1 MVMQSKLK
9 NEEVLEVCAASL
21 LPLVRY
27 CLLEGVNYPLFV
39 KALKPIFAQA
49 AKLELERG
57 KVKINDSSISMM
69 SGLHRKDV
77 RELNKQDSRPILHSA
92 SVASLLFTK
101 WVSDPL
107 YVLKNGKPRIL
118 LKNGPAPSFECLAQ
132 SITQDVHPGSILK
145 AMQAQGM
152 VRCDDQG
159 KGKTVRVALV
169 KESFVPRDDLS
180 EMLKLFA
187 ANLQDHIAAASFN
200 LRGGSPPFLEQA
212 VFGSGLSEASVDKLA
227 KFSRRHWEKYSLE
240 LIKLANRLYAQD
252 KNVVQSHRFRLGNY
266 FYSTPITASG
276 RQAVPT
282 QSENGK

>member
-1 MVMQSKLK
+1 MKSKLK
-9 NEEVLEVCAASL
+9 SEEVLDVCVSSL

-39 KALKPIFAQA
+39 KALKPVFAQA
-49 AKLELERG
+49 AKLELEKG

-77 RELNKQDSRPILHSA
+77 RELSQEDRQPIVHSG

-101 WVSDPL
+101 WVSDPPYL
-107 YVLKNGKPRIL
+107 LRNGKPRTL
-118 LKNGPAPSFECLAQ
+118 LKNGPKPSFESLAQ

-152 VRCDDQG
+152 VRCDHGG
-159 KGKTVRVALV
+159 KGRTVRVTLV

-187 ANLQDHIAAASFN
+187 ANLQDHIAAASTN
-200 LRGGSPPFLEQA
+200 LRGSDPPFLEQA
-212 VFGSGLSEASVDKLA
+212 VFGSGLSEVSVDKLA

-252 KNVVQSHRFRLGNY
+252 KNTAQPHRFRLGNY
-266 FYSTPITASG
+266 FYSTPIAASG
-276 RQAVPT
+276 RQAAPT
-282 QSENGK
+282 QSEKGK

>member
-1 MVMQSKLK
+1 MQSKLK

-27 CLLEGVNYPLFV
+27 CLLEGVNYTLFV

-49 AKLELERG
+49 AKLELERS

-77 RELNKQDSRPILHSA
+77 RELNQEDSRPVVHSA

-101 WVSDPL
+101 WVSDPR
-107 YVLKNGKPRIL
+107 YVLKNGKPRTL
-118 LKNGPAPSFECLAQ
+118 LKNGPAPSFESLAQ

-152 VRCDDQG
+152 VRCDRG
-159 KGKTVRVALV
+159 KGKTVRVTLV

-187 ANLQDHIAAASFN
+187 ANLQDHIAAASSN

-212 VFGSGLSEASVDKLA
+212 VFGSGLSEASVDKLS

-252 KNVVQSHRFRLGNY
+252 KHTDRQHRFRLGNY
-266 FYSTPITASG
+266 FYATSLAASG
-276 RQAVPT
+276 QQTDPT
-282 QSENGK
+282 QSENGR